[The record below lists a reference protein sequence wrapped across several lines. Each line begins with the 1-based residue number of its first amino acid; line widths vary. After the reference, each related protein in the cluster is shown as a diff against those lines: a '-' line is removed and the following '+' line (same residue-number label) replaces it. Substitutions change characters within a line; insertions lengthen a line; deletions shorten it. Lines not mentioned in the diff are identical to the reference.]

1 MKIII
6 EDPSEYDLKGM
17 LWSGAEKTLEEI
29 IEAGMYDEFCQYID
43 DVYYEGIDL
52 TDLNDILRFD
62 SEQLKKDIGIFNLE
76 DEVNMR
82 EIENFKKDC
91 ETYKKPR
98 MITNSDM
105 AQYSDLEDGE
115 VTESELSEQID
126 EITDKLSEVLDAID
140 SVLDSDDEDDFESAK
155 DDLRSACDELDD
167 LLYDYMDSDS
177 KVYDALYNKFA
188 DLFNN

>member
-1 MKIII
+1 MKIFV

-17 LWSGAEKTLEEI
+17 LWSGAEKALEEI
-29 IEAGMYDEFCQYID
+29 IDADKWDDFVNYID
-43 DVYYEGIDL
+43 DIYYDGIGL
-52 TDLNDILRFD
+52 TELNDILRFD
-62 SEQLKKDIGIFNLE
+62 LEQLKKDIGMFDLE
-76 DEVNMR
+76 DEVDMR

-91 ETYKKPR
+91 KTYKKPR

-105 AQYSDLEDGE
+105 EQYSDLEDGE

-126 EITDKLSEVLDAID
+126 EITDKLSEVLDSID
-140 SVLDSDDEDDFESAK
+140 SVLDSDNEDDFESAK
-155 DDLRSACDELDD
+155 DDLESACDELDE
-167 LLYDYMDSDS
+167 LLNDYVDSDS

>member
-1 MKIII
+1 MTILIP
-6 EDPSEYDLKGM
+6 DPSEYELKEM
-17 LWSGAEKTLEEI
+17 LWSGAEDTLQEI
-29 IEAGMYDEFCQYID
+29 IDAGMYSNLENYIEEM
-43 DVYYEGIDL
+43 YEGQIGI
-52 TDLNDILRFD
+52 TELNDILRFE
-62 SEQLKKDIGIFNLE
+62 SEQIKKDIGMFDLE
-76 DEVNMR
+76 DEVDMR
-82 EIENFKKDC
+82 EIENFKKEC

-105 AQYSDLEDGE
+105 EQYSDLEDGE

-167 LLYDYMDSDS
+167 LLNDYADVDS
-177 KVYDALYNKFA
+177 KVYKDLYNKFA

>member
-1 MKIII
+1 MVIKI
-6 EDPSEYDLKGM
+6 DSPSEYELKNM
-17 LWSGAEKTLEEI
+17 LWSGAEDTLEEI
-29 IEAGMYDEFCQYID
+29 IDADKFDALENYID
-43 DVYYEGIDL
+43 EIYEGEIGL
-52 TDLNDILRFD
+52 TELNDILRFD
-62 SEQLKKDIGIFNLE
+62 SEQLKKDIGMFDLE
-76 DEVNMR
+76 DEVDMR

-105 AQYSDLEDGE
+105 EQYSDLEDGE

-155 DDLRSACDELDD
+155 DDLESACDELDD
-167 LLYDYMDSDS
+167 LLNDYVDSDS

>member
-1 MKIII
+1 MKIFV
-6 EDPSEYDLKGM
+6 EDLSEYELKGM
-17 LWSGAEKTLEEI
+17 LWSGAEKALEEI
-29 IEAGMYDEFCQYID
+29 IDADKWDEFCQYID
-43 DVYYEGIDL
+43 DVYYDGIGL
-52 TDLNDILRFD
+52 TELNDILRFD
-62 SEQLKKDIGIFNLE
+62 FDQLKKDIGMFDLE
-76 DEVNMR
+76 DEVDIR

-105 AQYSDLEDGE
+105 EQYSDLEDGE

-155 DDLRSACDELDD
+155 DDLESACDKLDD
-167 LLYDYMDSDS
+167 LLNDYVDSNS
-177 KVYDALYNKFA
+177 KVYKDLYNKFS
-188 DLFNN
+188 DLFN